1 MNARKISLGILA
13 TAAVVGSVTVLAI
26 TQFNPSARQKPG
38 RLETAVMQ
46 RVKFWAIQRRASAPT
61 AQLERTPE
69 NLRSGR
75 SHFEEHCAVCHGL
88 DGRGQSLIGRGLNP
102 PAPDLASP
110 SVQAWRDADLF
121 WIIQNGI
128 RFTGMPGFEDTHSDT
143 ETLQLVLYVREFA
156 RMSDQDRQALL
167 EQAEES
173 NQGHTHAPGEE
184 H

>member
-1 MNARKISLGILA
+1 MNARKISLGILV
-13 TAAVVGSVTVLAI
+13 TTAVVGSVTVLAV

-61 AQLERTPE
+61 EQLERTPE

-102 PAPDLASP
+102 PVPDLASP

-143 ETLQLVLYVREFA
+143 ETLQLVLYMREFA

-167 EQAEES
+167 EQAAES

>member
-13 TAAVVGSVTVLAI
+13 TAAVAGSVTVLAI

-46 RVKFWAIQRRASAPT
+46 RVKFWAIQRRASAP
-61 AQLERTPE
+61 AEQLERTSE

-88 DGRGQSLIGRGLNP
+88 DGRGQSLVGRGLNP
-102 PAPDLASP
+102 PVPDLASP

-143 ETLQLVLYVREFA
+143 ETLQLVFYVHEFA

-167 EQAEES
+167 EQPEKTNAD
-173 NQGHTHAPGEE
+173 HTHAPGEE

>member
-1 MNARKISLGILA
+1 MDLRKLTPWALLVALLLG
-13 TAAVVGSVTVLAI
+13 LAI
-26 TQFNPSARQKPG
+26 ALAISMFNPSARQKPG

-46 RVKFWAIQRRASAPT
+46 RVKFWAIQRRTSAPT
-61 AQLERTPE
+61 VQLERTPE

-102 PAPDLASP
+102 PVPDLASP
-110 SVQAWRDADLF
+110 PVQAWRDADLF

-167 EQAEES
+167 EQTGEN